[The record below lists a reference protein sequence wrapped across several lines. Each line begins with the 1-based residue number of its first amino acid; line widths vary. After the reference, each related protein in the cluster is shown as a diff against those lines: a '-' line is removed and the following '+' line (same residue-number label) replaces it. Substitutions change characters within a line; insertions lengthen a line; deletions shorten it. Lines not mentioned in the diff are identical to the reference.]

1 MMTLRIGQLLLLAT
15 SSLLLCCTQE
25 LTEILTIEVCKT
37 CHPNATCIEKDK
49 KYSCMCNFGLIGNGR
64 TQCLDKNECQIGAQK
79 ICGEH
84 TECHNTHG
92 SYYCICLKGYRPSNN
107 HDNFIP
113 NDGTFCKDINECEV
127 SDICGENAKCR
138 NIPGDYE
145 CFCNDGYRLE
155 NGSEHFQ
162 ADGDPTL
169 CKAVDCGPPPAVP
182 HSEAVL
188 LGNTTFGSYVAYRCM
203 LGFHARKGQSTS
215 MCTANGTWEDVSLV
229 CQAVDCGQPPVL
241 QNMHTDIMSLTTFGS
256 KAIYRC
262 DDGFIA
268 ENTQDNTAT
277 CSDNGS
283 WLGVLMKC
291 KAVDCGLPQALPNTV
306 IHLFNSTAY
315 RSKVTFVCSKGFI
328 AESGPNTSVCNASGH
343 WEGANLV
350 CKAVDCGLPQALPN
364 TVIHLFNS
372 TTYGSKVTFVCSKGF
387 IAESGSNT
395 SVCNASGQWEG
406 ANLVCKAVDC
416 GLPQALPNT
425 VIHLFNSTNYGSK
438 VTFVCSKG
446 FIAESGSNTSVCN
459 LSGQWE
465 GANSVCKAVDCG
477 LPQALPNTVIH
488 LFNSSAY
495 RSKVTF
501 VCAKG
506 FIAESG
512 SNTSV
517 CNASGHWEGANLVC
531 KVADCGPP
539 PSIQNAMA
547 VRLQNTTYGS
557 TLIFK
562 CLLGYIMASGNE
574 IATCNEDGE
583 WDGADLS
590 CREIN
595 CGQPPSLLNTNR
607 VWNGSTNL
615 GSEVQYTCR
624 KGFYN
629 PNIWHVSRCTFN
641 ESWVNATFPCTEVDC
656 GLPLTIEN
664 ADWLW
669 NNESTVGSY
678 IYYKCKPGFRD
689 NGERNFS
696 QCLMNSTWEAL
707 NLTCTEK
714 EDLIRNLEI
723 FNETCLNWTK
733 STDFFGQE
741 IRYKFSVF
749 GVRLE
754 DKEFVDEKTFNY
766 TTDDE
771 NPFVCLELLP
781 DANYT
786 ITITALFPE
795 VPTAVLTVK
804 MQTSRKHI
812 FGNLIS
818 FNDSCLTWT
827 GSSSAKHSMEV
838 YTVFI
843 QGKTWNPQGF
853 LQNIMFNFSTE
864 ESTPILCLEL
874 PPGAEYLINI
884 TESSTELSAHVILNM
899 TSHERENSINQQ
911 TINETCLQLNRH
923 LDGLQELY
931 KLYVKGG
938 KWSPKEL
945 LQDVFFN
952 INTDQNVTTVCLE
965 LPTDTIFP
973 TNITRAHSNLV
984 GGPIQNLTL
993 LNDSCLVWRRESK
1006 SAELYVISAN
1016 GHRYHQ
1022 KDFKH
1027 MLIFNVSIDKPH
1039 PVICLELK
1047 KETNYT
1053 VELMSVSYS
1062 QYPAQIKILST
1073 IPEHPPSK
1081 VKIVP
1086 VNSQLPKI
1094 SFRRSDNKEHIRSY
1108 QVFVIQSMSWCS
1120 FTCESLE
1127 AVTYFSNI
1135 SKMQGY
1141 VTAEFFP
1148 GDTTEHLELLV
1159 GDRQYYGDFYNAPLE
1174 RGKDYCIILRTVSKM
1189 KTHSCIV
1196 VAEIKGAV
1204 TDSWRKKW
1212 TTA

>member
-113 NDGTFCKDINECEV
+113 NDGTFCTDINECEV
-127 SDICGENAKCR
+127 PDICGENAKCKD
-138 NIPGDYE
+138 IPGGYE
-145 CFCNDGYRLE
+145 CFCNDGYRLQ

-162 ADGDPTL
+162 ADGDPDL

-182 HSEAVL
+182 HSEVVL
-188 LGNTTFGSYVAYRCM
+188 LGNTTFGSYVAYTCM
-203 LGFHARKGQSTS
+203 LGFHAKKGQNTS
-215 MCTANGTWEDVSLV
+215 MCTANGTWEDVGLVCQAVDCGPPPAVPHSKVVLLGNTTFGSYVAYTCMLGFHAKKGQNTSMCTANGTWEDVGLV
-229 CQAVDCGQPPVL
+229 CQAVDCGQPPFL

-268 ENTQDNTAT
+268 ENIQDNTAT

-283 WLGVLMKC
+283 WHGVLMKCKAVDCGIPQALPNTVIHLLNSTAYRSKVKFVCSKGFIAESGSNTSVCNASGYWKGANLVC

-315 RSKVTFVCSKGFI
+315 RSKVTFVCS
-328 AESGPNTSVCNASGH
+328 
-343 WEGANLV
+343 
-350 CKAVDCGLPQALPN
+350 
-364 TVIHLFNS
+364 
-372 TTYGSKVTFVCSKGF
+372 
-387 IAESGSNT
+387 
-395 SVCNASGQWEG
+395 
-406 ANLVCKAVDC
+406 
-416 GLPQALPNT
+416 
-425 VIHLFNSTNYGSK
+425 
-438 VTFVCSKG
+438 
-446 FIAESGSNTSVCN
+446 
-459 LSGQWE
+459 
-465 GANSVCKAVDCG
+465 
-477 LPQALPNTVIH
+477 
-488 LFNSSAY
+488 
-495 RSKVTF
+495 
-501 VCAKG
+501 KG

-557 TLIFK
+557 TLVFK
-562 CLLGYIMASGNE
+562 CLLGYIMASGND

-583 WDGADLS
+583 WNGADLS

-615 GSEVQYTCR
+615 GSEVQYTCL

-641 ESWVNATFPCTEVDC
+641 ESWVNATFLCTEVDC
-656 GLPLTIEN
+656 GLPLTIEH

-696 QCLMNSTWEAL
+696 QCLKNSTWEAL

-714 EDLIRNLEI
+714 EDLIGNLEI
-723 FNETCLNWTK
+723 FNETCMNWTK
-733 STDFFGQE
+733 STDFFGRE
-741 IRYKFSVF
+741 IRYKISIF

-781 DANYT
+781 DTNYT

-795 VPTAVLTVK
+795 IPTAVLTVT

-827 GSSSAKHSMEV
+827 GSSSAKYSMEV

-843 QGKTWNPQGF
+843 QGKTWNPQGL

-911 TINETCLQLNRH
+911 TINETCLQLNRN

-938 KWSPKEL
+938 RWSPKEL

-952 INTDQNVTTVCLE
+952 INTDQNMTTVCLE
-965 LPTDTIFP
+965 LPMDTIFP

-1027 MLIFNVSIDKPH
+1027 MLIFNVSIDEPH

-1062 QYPAQIKILST
+1062 QYPAQINILST
-1073 IPEHPPSK
+1073 ISEHPPSK

-1094 SFRRSDNKEHIRSY
+1094 SFRRSDNNEHIGSY

-1148 GDTTEHLELLV
+1148 GDTPEHLELLI

-1189 KTHSCIV
+1189 KTHTCIV
-1196 VAEIKGAV
+1196 MAEIKELSTSRHHMTVVLLGSVALAFFILLI
-1204 TDSWRKKW
+1204 SYSMARCCNR
-1212 TTA
+1212 